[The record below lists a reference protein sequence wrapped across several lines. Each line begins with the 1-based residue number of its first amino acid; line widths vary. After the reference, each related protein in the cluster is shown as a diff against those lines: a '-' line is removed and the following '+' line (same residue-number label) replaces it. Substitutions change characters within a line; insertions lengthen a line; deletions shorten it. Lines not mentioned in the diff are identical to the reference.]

1 MLLPFESYTFSAKNY
16 RVSDRRKSCG
26 RPNILS
32 WTFALRT
39 SVALKGLPLVAH
51 VICAGRI
58 SFLIITLV
66 ISALVFSSCSE
77 PVIQELSREELFT
90 LKLGK
95 MEDQIDLF
103 LYDGNL
109 PNRKTSIF
117 MRDGLFYIASG
128 TSSKVMEFSSY
139 GDLIF
144 LLYNPERNPEPVSLI
159 IKGDQEANST
169 RMAVSYP
176 FINIGSLAVDSQ
188 KRIYIEDEIPAERQV
203 KDKELD
209 VILNRLIY
217 RFDRHG
223 KFIDFIGQEGVG
235 GTPFCYIESI
245 QLTEADELV
254 VICRSI
260 VKWLI
265 FWFSSA
271 GNLLYEVEIDQEH
284 LPLPDEE
291 AIPSLSKIFA
301 DLKDPVLHLML
312 YYYKEKIDEATKA
325 KSTVGNFAAYIYRLN
340 LETGRYEGYVAVPHN
355 GERIERIGSREV
367 SVDNPSY
374 ELIGLNNLGFY
385 YLMRRE
391 GNNLFQLLLLT
402 ESGKVAV
409 RRYLVMEDSDLY
421 FKALNLSASGI
432 LYSLLGEEQEVKVVW
447 WRSDRLAKGEEND

>member
-1 MLLPFESYTFSAKNY
+1 M
-16 RVSDRRKSCG
+16 
-26 RPNILS
+26 
-32 WTFALRT
+32 
-39 SVALKGLPLVAH
+39 
-51 VICAGRI
+51 RI
-58 SFLIITLV
+58 SFLILTLAISTLV
-66 ISALVFSSCSE
+66 FFSCSE

-103 LYDGNL
+103 LYGGNL
-109 PNRKTSIF
+109 SNRKTSIF
-117 MRDGLFYIASG
+117 MRDGLFYIANG
-128 TSSKVMEFSSY
+128 NSSKVMEFSSY

-159 IKGDQEANST
+159 VKGDQETNST
-169 RMAVSYP
+169 RKAARYP
-176 FINIGSLAVDSQ
+176 FNNIGSLVVDSQ
-188 KRIYIEDEIPAERQV
+188 KRIYIEDEVPAERQV

-209 VILNRLIY
+209 VLLSRLIY

-245 QLTEADELV
+245 QITEADELV
-254 VICRSI
+254 VVCRSTA
-260 VKWLI
+260 KWLI

-284 LPLPDEE
+284 LPLPVEK
-291 AIPSLSKIFA
+291 AIPSLSKILA

-312 YYYKEKIDEATKA
+312 YYYREKIDEATKA
-325 KSTVGNFAAYIYRLN
+325 KSTVRNFAACIYRLN
-340 LETGRYEGYVAVPHN
+340 LQTGRYEEGYIAVPHN
-355 GERIERIGSREV
+355 GERIERIGSREI

-385 YLMRRE
+385 YLLRRE

-402 ESGKVAV
+402 KSGKIAV
-409 RRYLVMEDSDLY
+409 RRHLVMEDSDLC

-432 LYSLLGEEQEVKVVW
+432 LYSLLGEEKDVKVIW
-447 WRSDRLAKGEEND
+447 WRSDRLAKREVND

>member
-1 MLLPFESYTFSAKNY
+1 MLLPFEAYTFSAKNY
-16 RVSDRRKSCG
+16 QVSDRRKSCE

-39 SVALKGLPLVAH
+39 SFAH

-58 SFLIITLV
+58 SFLIVTLV
-66 ISALVFSSCSE
+66 ISALVFFSCSE

-103 LYDGNL
+103 LYGGNL
-109 PNRKTSIF
+109 SNRKTSIY
-117 MRDGLFYIASG
+117 MRDGLFYIANG
-128 TSSKVMEFSSY
+128 NSSKMMEFSSY

-159 IKGDQEANST
+159 IKGDQETNST
-169 RMAVSYP
+169 RTAVNYP
-176 FINIGSLAVDSQ
+176 FTNIGSLAVDSQ
-188 KRIYIEDEIPAERQV
+188 KRIYIEDEVPAERQV

-209 VILNRLIY
+209 VMLNRLIY

-245 QLTEADELV
+245 QITEADELV
-254 VICRSI
+254 VICRI
-260 VKWLI
+260 MGKWLI

-301 DLKDPVLHLML
+301 DLKNPVLHLML
-312 YYYKEKIDEATKA
+312 YYYKEKVDEATKA
-325 KSTVGNFAAYIYRLN
+325 KSTVSNFAACIYRLN
-340 LETGRYEGYVAVPHN
+340 LETGSYEEGYIAVPRN
-355 GERIERIGSREV
+355 GERIEHIGSREV

-391 GNNLFQLLLLT
+391 GSNLFQLLLLT

-409 RRYLVMEDSDLY
+409 RRRLVIEDSDLY

-432 LYSLLGEEQEVKVVW
+432 LYALLGEEQVVKVIW
-447 WRSDRLAKGEEND
+447 WRSDKLAKGKDND

>member
-1 MLLPFESYTFSAKNY
+1 M
-16 RVSDRRKSCG
+16 
-26 RPNILS
+26 
-32 WTFALRT
+32 
-39 SVALKGLPLVAH
+39 
-51 VICAGRI
+51 RI
-58 SFLIITLV
+58 NFLILTLV
-66 ISALVFSSCSE
+66 ISTLVFFSCSE

-103 LYDGNL
+103 LYDGTLSNW
-109 PNRKTSIF
+109 NTSVY
-117 MRDGLFYIASG
+117 MRDGLFYIANG
-128 TSSKVMEFSSY
+128 NSSKVMEFSSY
-139 GDLIF
+139 GDLLF

-159 IKGDQEANST
+159 VKGDQEANST

-176 FINIGSLAVDSQ
+176 FNNIGSLVVDSQ
-188 KRIYIEDEIPAERQV
+188 KRIYIEDEVPAERQV

-209 VILNRLIY
+209 VMLNRLIY

-245 QLTEADELV
+245 QITEADELV
-254 VICRSI
+254 VVCRSMG
-260 VKWLI
+260 KWLI

-271 GNLLYEVEIDQEH
+271 GNMLYEVEIDQKH

-312 YYYKEKIDEATKA
+312 YYYREKVDEATKV
-325 KSTVGNFAAYIYRLN
+325 KSTVSNFAACIYRLN
-340 LETGRYEGYVAVPHN
+340 LETGRYEEGYVAVPHN
-355 GERIERIGSREV
+355 GERIERIGSSEI

-391 GNNLFQLLLLT
+391 SNNLFQFLLLT
-402 ESGKVAV
+402 KSGKVAV

-432 LYSLLGEEQEVKVVW
+432 LYSLLGEERGVKVTW

>member
-1 MLLPFESYTFSAKNY
+1 M
-16 RVSDRRKSCG
+16 
-26 RPNILS
+26 
-32 WTFALRT
+32 
-39 SVALKGLPLVAH
+39 
-51 VICAGRI
+51 RI
-58 SFLIITLV
+58 SFLIVTLV
-66 ISALVFSSCSE
+66 ISTLVFFSCSE
-77 PVIQELSREELFT
+77 SVIQELSREELFA

-103 LYDGNL
+103 LYEGNL
-109 PNRKTSIF
+109 SNRKTSIY
-117 MRDGLFYIASG
+117 MRDGLFYIANG
-128 TSSKVMEFSSY
+128 NSSKVMEFSSY

-159 IKGDQEANST
+159 VKGDQEANST

-176 FINIGSLAVDSQ
+176 FTNIGALVVDSQ
-188 KRIYIEDEIPAERQV
+188 KRIYIEDEVPVERQV

-223 KFIDFIGQEGVG
+223 GFIDYIGQEGVG

-245 QLTEADELV
+245 QITEADELV
-254 VICRSI
+254 VICRTMG
-260 VKWLI
+260 KWLI

-271 GNLLYEVEIDQEH
+271 GNLLYDVEIDQEH

-291 AIPSLSKIFA
+291 AIASLAKIFA

-312 YYYKEKIDEATKA
+312 YYYREKVDEETKA
-325 KSTVGNFAAYIYRLN
+325 KSTVSNFAARIYRLN
-340 LETGRYEGYVAVPHN
+340 LETGSYEEGYIAVSHN

-391 GNNLFQLLLLT
+391 GSNLFQLLLLT
-402 ESGKVAV
+402 QSGKVVV
-409 RRYLVMEDSDLY
+409 RRRLVLEDSDLY
-421 FKALNLSASGI
+421 FKALNLSISGI
-432 LYSLLGEEQEVKVVW
+432 LYALLGEERGVKVIW
-447 WRSDRLAKGEEND
+447 WRSDRLAKREEND

>member
-1 MLLPFESYTFSAKNY
+1 MVKIDIE
-16 RVSDRRKSCG
+16 RKLIVLFFC
-26 RPNILS
+26 LM
-32 WTFALRT
+32 
-39 SVALKGLPLVAH
+39 
-51 VICAGRI
+51 RI
-58 SFLIITLV
+58 SFLIVT
-66 ISALVFSSCSE
+66 LVFSTLVFFSCSE

-109 PNRKTSIF
+109 PNRITSIF
-117 MRDGLFYIASG
+117 MRDGLFYITNG
-128 TSSKVMEFSSY
+128 NSSKIMEFSSY

-159 IKGDQEANST
+159 VKGDQEANFT
-169 RMAVSYP
+169 RMAVRYP
-176 FINIGSLAVDSQ
+176 FNNIGSLVVDSQ
-188 KRIYIEDEIPAERQV
+188 KRIYIEDEVPAERQF

-209 VILNRLIY
+209 VMLNRLIY

-245 QLTEADELV
+245 QMTEADELV
-254 VICRSI
+254 VICRSMS
-260 VKWLI
+260 KRLI
-265 FWFSSA
+265 FWFSST
-271 GNLLYEVEIDQEH
+271 GNLLYDVEIDQEH

-291 AIPSLSKIFA
+291 TIPSLSKIFA

-312 YYYKEKIDEATKA
+312 YYYKEKVDEATEV
-325 KSTVGNFAAYIYRLN
+325 KSTVSNFAACIYSLN
-340 LETGRYEGYVAVPHN
+340 LETGRYQEDYVVVPHN
-355 GERIERIGSREV
+355 GERIERIGSSDV
-367 SVDNPSY
+367 SVDTPSY

-391 GNNLFQLLLLT
+391 GNNLFQLLLLNK
-402 ESGKVAV
+402 SGKVAV

-421 FKALNLSASGI
+421 FKTLNLSPSGI
-432 LYSLLGEEQEVKVVW
+432 LYALLGEEQGVKVIW
-447 WRSDRLAKGEEND
+447 WRSDRLAKGEMND

>member
-1 MLLPFESYTFSAKNY
+1 
-16 RVSDRRKSCG
+16 
-26 RPNILS
+26 
-32 WTFALRT
+32 
-39 SVALKGLPLVAH
+39 
-51 VICAGRI
+51 
-58 SFLIITLV
+58 
-66 ISALVFSSCSE
+66 
-77 PVIQELSREELFT
+77 
-90 LKLGK
+90 

-103 LYDGNL
+103 LYEGNL
-109 PNRKTSIF
+109 SNRKTSIY
-117 MRDGLFYIASG
+117 MRDGLFYIANG
-128 TSSKVMEFSSY
+128 NSSKVMEFSSY

-159 IKGDQEANST
+159 VKGDQEANST

-176 FINIGSLAVDSQ
+176 FTNIGALVVDSQ
-188 KRIYIEDEIPAERQV
+188 KRIYIEDEVPVERQV

-223 KFIDFIGQEGVG
+223 GFIDYIGQEGVG

-245 QLTEADELV
+245 QITEADELV
-254 VICRSI
+254 VICRTMG
-260 VKWLI
+260 KWLI

-271 GNLLYEVEIDQEH
+271 GNLLYDVEIDQEH

-291 AIPSLSKIFA
+291 AIASLAKIFA

-312 YYYKEKIDEATKA
+312 YYYREKVDEETKA
-325 KSTVGNFAAYIYRLN
+325 KSTVSNFAARIYRLN
-340 LETGRYEGYVAVPHN
+340 LETGSYEEGYIAVSHN

-391 GNNLFQLLLLT
+391 GSNLFQLLLLT
-402 ESGKVAV
+402 QSGKVVV
-409 RRYLVMEDSDLY
+409 RRRLVLEDSDLY
-421 FKALNLSASGI
+421 FKALNLSISGI
-432 LYSLLGEEQEVKVVW
+432 LYALLGEERGVKVIW
-447 WRSDRLAKGEEND
+447 WRSDRLAKREEND

>member
-1 MLLPFESYTFSAKNY
+1 M
-16 RVSDRRKSCG
+16 
-26 RPNILS
+26 
-32 WTFALRT
+32 
-39 SVALKGLPLVAH
+39 
-51 VICAGRI
+51 RI
-58 SFLIITLV
+58 SFLIVTLV
-66 ISALVFSSCSE
+66 ISALVFFSCSE
-77 PVIQELSREELFT
+77 PVIQELSREELFS

-109 PNRKTSIF
+109 SNRKTSIH
-117 MRDGLFYIASG
+117 MRDGLFYIANG
-128 TSSKVMEFSSY
+128 NSSKVMEFSSY

-159 IKGDQEANST
+159 VKGDQEANST

-176 FINIGSLAVDSQ
+176 FANIGSLAVDSQ
-188 KRIYIEDEIPAERQV
+188 KRIYIEDEVPAERQV

-223 KFIDFIGQEGVG
+223 KLIDFIGQEGVG

-245 QLTEADELV
+245 QITEADELV
-254 VICRSI
+254 VICRSMG
-260 VKWLI
+260 KWLI

-312 YYYKEKIDEATKA
+312 YYYREKVDEETKA
-325 KSTVGNFAAYIYRLN
+325 KSTVSNFAACIYRLN
-340 LETGRYEGYVAVPHN
+340 LKSGSYEEGYVAVPHN
-355 GERIERIGSREV
+355 GDRIERIGSREV

-391 GNNLFQLLLLT
+391 GSNLFQLLLLT

-409 RRYLVMEDSDLY
+409 RRRLLMEDSDLY

-432 LYSLLGEEQEVKVVW
+432 IYTLLGEEQGVKVSW

>member
-1 MLLPFESYTFSAKNY
+1 M
-16 RVSDRRKSCG
+16 
-26 RPNILS
+26 
-32 WTFALRT
+32 
-39 SVALKGLPLVAH
+39 
-51 VICAGRI
+51 RI
-58 SFLIITLV
+58 SFLIVILV
-66 ISALVFSSCSE
+66 ISALVFFSCSE
-77 PVIQELSREELFT
+77 PAIQELSKEELFS

-103 LYDGNL
+103 LYDGNIS
-109 PNRKTSIF
+109 NRNTSIY
-117 MRDGLFYIASG
+117 MRDGLFYIANG
-128 TSSKVMEFSSY
+128 NSSKVMEFSSY

-159 IKGDQEANST
+159 VKGDQDTNST
-169 RMAVSYP
+169 RIAVSYP
-176 FINIGSLAVDSQ
+176 FNNIGSLVVDSQ
-188 KRIYIEDEIPAERQV
+188 KRIYIEDEVPVERQV

-209 VILNRLIY
+209 VMLNRLIY

-245 QLTEADELV
+245 QITEADELV
-254 VICRSI
+254 VVCRSMG
-260 VKWLI
+260 KWLI

-271 GNLLYEVEIDQEH
+271 GNMLYEVEINQEH
-284 LPLPDEE
+284 LPLPNEE

-312 YYYKEKIDEATKA
+312 YYYREKVDEETKV
-325 KSTVGNFAAYIYRLN
+325 KSTVSNFAACIYRLN
-340 LETGRYEGYVAVPHN
+340 LETGRYEEGYITVPDN
-355 GERIERIGSREV
+355 GSERIERIGSSEV

-402 ESGKVAV
+402 KSGKIAV

-421 FKALNLSASGI
+421 FKALNLSAPGI
-432 LYSLLGEEQEVKVVW
+432 LSALLGEEQGVKVIW
-447 WRSDRLAKGEEND
+447 WRSDRLAKGEVND